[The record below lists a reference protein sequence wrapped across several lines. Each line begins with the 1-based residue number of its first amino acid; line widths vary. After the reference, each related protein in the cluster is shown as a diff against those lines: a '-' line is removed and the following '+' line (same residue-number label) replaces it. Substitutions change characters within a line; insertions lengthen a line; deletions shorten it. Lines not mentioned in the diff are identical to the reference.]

1 MKKLTFLLAALFC
14 AAMLQAKITLP
25 PQIADNMVLQQNAK
39 ATLWG
44 WANPGETVTVA
55 TSWGDEVY
63 KAKAGA
69 DGAWK
74 VAVETPQGSYEEHIV
89 EIAAG
94 KEKVEFKHVLIGE
107 VWLASGQSNMEMPLR
122 GFDGCPVE
130 GALQEIAT
138 AGRYKGRI
146 RFVMLP
152 KTEAY
157 EPQTLIDASWKES
170 CADNAAEFSAA
181 AWFFAKNLTEVLD
194 VPVGIICNAWGG
206 SAVEGWLPREIVKDY
221 ADVVSDPE
229 EVKKIWNPMAR
240 PTIMYYGQW
249 CPVRN
254 YTYKGVIWYQG
265 ESNIGHPDYAL
276 RMGALIQLW
285 REESGIAELP
295 VYQVEIAP
303 YISGGGVDGL
313 ESALLRE
320 QQRIA
325 ARDVE
330 NCWCVSTADLMYP
343 YEGTQIHPARK
354 KEVGE
359 RLSYMA
365 LHHTYGKHQFP
376 GVAPSYKSMEIK
388 DGEAVLTFDHVREA
402 GGFNRSEGLEGFEI
416 CGADKV
422 WHPAEVRIQ
431 PFFNRV
437 IVKSGEVPEPVA
449 VRYCFKN
456 WQRGNLAGANGL
468 AVEPFHTDEIE

>member
-1 MKKLTFLLAALFC
+1 MKKFTFILAALLC
-14 AAMLQAKITLP
+14 AATLQAKITLP
-25 PQIADNMVLQQNAK
+25 PQIGDGMVLQQNTK
-39 ATLWG
+39 ANLWG
-44 WANPGETVTVA
+44 WADPGQTVTVSS
-55 TSWGDEVY
+55 SWDDEVY
-63 KAKAGA
+63 TVKAGA

-74 VAVETPQGSYEEHIV
+74 VAVYTPAGSYENHLIV
-89 EIAAG
+89 ISAG
-94 KEKVEFKHVLIGE
+94 KEKVELTNVLIGE

-122 GFDGCPVE
+122 GYDGCPVE
-130 GALQEIAT
+130 GALQEVAT
-138 AGRYKGRI
+138 SGRYKGRI

-157 EPQTLIDASWKES
+157 EPQTIINAPWKES

-181 AWFFAKNLTEVLD
+181 AWFFAKNLNEVLD

-206 SAVEGWLPREIVKDY
+206 SAVEGWIPREIVKNY
-221 ADVVSDPE
+221 SDVVSDPE
-229 EVKKIWNPMAR
+229 DIKKIRNQMAR

-254 YTYKGVIWYQG
+254 YTFKGAIWYQG

-276 RMGALIQLW
+276 RMGDMIRVW
-285 REESGIAELP
+285 REESGLAELP

-330 NCWCVSTADLMYP
+330 NCWCVSTVDLMYP
-343 YEGTQIHPARK
+343 YEGNQIHPAKK

-365 LHHTYGKHQFP
+365 LHHTYGKKQFP
-376 GVAPSYKSMEIK
+376 GVAPTYKSMEVKGQEII
-388 DGEAVLTFDHVREA
+388 LSFDHVREA
-402 GGFNRSEGLEGFEI
+402 GGFNRSTGLEGFEI

-422 WHPAEVRIQ
+422 WYPAEVRIQ

-437 IVKSGEVPEPVA
+437 IVKNEEVKEPVA

-456 WQRGNLAGANGL
+456 WQLGNLAGANGL